1 MTNSDLYDV
10 AIVPG
15 DTATADAPAQRSFGP
30 TVLKLDGIVKT
41 FPGVRALTDVT
52 LDVLSG
58 EVHALVGEN
67 GAGKSTLM
75 AVASGALAPNDGT
88 VQIGGVPLTSASPD
102 EARELGLGIVRQDPA
117 LLPDLTVA
125 ENMAVG
131 VGYKRVGGLGRAV
144 KWSQRQLDGWEM
156 GIDAK
161 TRVIDLSVEQRF
173 VVEIAKA
180 LALDPKVLILDEPTE
195 HLSLE
200 EVQKLF
206 RKVRELVAGGTAVV
220 YISHRIPEVKQIADR
235 ITVLRDGQVR
245 GTFDADEVDESQIV
259 ERVIGRKLE
268 TVFPEKGSVTGS
280 VGTDDRLTVADLHSD
295 EFHDISFAVKAGEI
309 VGLAGVQGNGQTQLI
324 RALAGLEPTTGTIA
338 VGGTPISNGS
348 NAAASAAGVVYVPA
362 DRHGEGVFLPLSVGD
377 NISAKTL
384 PRVSRGGMVS
394 ERRVFQTAVE
404 QIKRLAIKT
413 PSPRTPIA
421 SLSGGN
427 QQKVVLARTLLAKPT
442 VLLAEEPTQGVDA
455 GARVDI
461 YRILR
466 DAADSG
472 AAVVILSSDGVEL
485 EGLCDRVLI
494 MSRGAVVQ
502 ELVGEEVSEA
512 AIARAAL
519 TSTTVRE
526 RTDADKSARGVKLRR
541 WMRGDQSPAAV
552 LGAIF
557 LLLGVLVAA
566 TNPAY
571 LGAFNINNLLFMA
584 APLLFVGAAQQV
596 VVLGSGFDLS
606 VGPLMGFLVVLASYW
621 IVDGGNLYVGIA
633 LMVAGAIATGVI
645 NGFLVTRFTI
655 NPVVVTLATY
665 MALQGIYLALRSTPG
680 GIIFGPIADQIQA
693 RIGIVPV
700 VTIVAVVVL
709 LLLEFALRRTRW
721 GVELR
726 GVGSRIDAA
735 GRLGIKVK
743 RTQFFSYVLCSF
755 LVLPAA
761 VIMMAQIGIGD
772 GRPSLSYTL
781 SSVTVVVL
789 AGASIFGGRGSFIGI
804 LAAAFLVQ
812 QVLNVSPFLGL
823 SQAWS
828 YWLPG
833 LITLAAAVLYAQLR
847 RTRRRKRAIAGIP
860 REPRTPIA
868 SPISS
873 EGSAS

>member
-1 MTNSDLYDV
+1 MTVYDL
-10 AIVPG
+10 A
-15 DTATADAPAQRSFGP
+15 AAPAPVSSGAGAAGAP
-30 TVLKLDGIVKT
+30 GAPVLQLDAIVKT

-52 LDVLSG
+52 LEVLAG

-75 AVASGALAPNDGT
+75 AVASGALAPDSGT
-88 VQIGGVPLTSASPD
+88 VAIAGTQLATASP
-102 EARELGLGIVRQDPA
+102 EAARELGLGIVRQDPA

-131 VGYKRVGGLGRAV
+131 VGYRRVGGLRRAV
-144 KWSQRQLDGWEM
+144 AWSQKQLDPWGM

-161 TRVIDLSVEQRF
+161 TRVADLSVEQRF
-173 VVEIAKA
+173 IVEIAKA
-180 LALDPKVLILDEPTE
+180 LALDPRVLILDEPTE
-195 HLSLE
+195 HLSLD

-206 RKVRELVAGGTAVV
+206 AKVRELAANGTAVV
-220 YISHRIPEVKQIADR
+220 YISHRIPEVKQISDR

-245 GTFDADEVDESQIV
+245 GTFEAAEVDEQQIV

-268 TVFPEKGSVTGS
+268 TVFPEKTAPDALSGQHAQLSVSGLR
-280 VGTDDRLTVADLHSD
+280 GDD
-295 EFHDISFAVKAGEI
+295 FHDVSFEVKPGEI
-309 VGLAGVQGNGQTQLI
+309 IGLAGVQGNGQAALI
-324 RALAGLEPTTGTIA
+324 RALAGLEPTTGTVEVA
-338 VGGTPISNGS
+338 GRPVSNGS
-348 NAAASAAGVVYVPA
+348 NAAAASAGVVYVPA

-384 PRVSRGGMVS
+384 SQVSTAGMVS
-394 ERRVFQTAVE
+394 ERKVFAVATE
-404 QIKRLAIKT
+404 QIRRLAIKT
-413 PSPRTPIA
+413 PSARTPIQ

-427 QQKVVLARTLLAKPT
+427 QQKAVLARTLLAKPS

-466 DAADSG
+466 DAADAG

-494 MSRGAVVQ
+494 MSRGQVVQ

-526 RTDADKSARGVKLRR
+526 RTDSDKAARGVKLRR
-541 WMRGDQSPAAV
+541 FLRGDQSPAAV

-557 LLLGVLVAA
+557 LVLGVVVAA

-606 VGPLMGFLVVLASYW
+606 VGPLMGLLVVLASYW
-621 IVDGGNLYVGIA
+621 IVDGGNLYVGVG
-633 LMVAGAIATGVI
+633 LMIVGAIGTGVV
-645 NGFLVTRFTI
+645 NGFLVTRFSI
-655 NPVVVTLATY
+655 NPVVVTLAMY
-665 MALQGIYLALRSTPG
+665 MALQGIYLTLRSTPG
-680 GIIFGPIADQIQA
+680 GIIFGPVADQIQG

-700 VTIVAVVVL
+700 VTIVAVAVL

-726 GVGSRIDAA
+726 GVGSRADAA
-735 GRLGIKVK
+735 ARLGIRVK

-847 RTRRRKRAIAGIP
+847 RSRRRRRGAA
-860 REPRTPIA
+860 PIA
-868 SPISS
+868 SAP
-873 EGSAS
+873 SASGSTSGALS

>member
-1 MTNSDLYDV
+1 MTMSIHDVYDR
-10 AIVPG
+10 ASSSG
-15 DTATADAPAQRSFGP
+15 SAAPAPQRFGP
-30 TVLKLDGIVKT
+30 TVLKLDGIMKS

-52 LDVLSG
+52 LDVHAG

-75 AVASGALAPNDGT
+75 AVASGAMAPDGGRIE
-88 VQIGGVPLTSASPD
+88 IGGAELTDTSPD
-102 EARELGLGIVRQDPA
+102 QARELGLGIVRQDPA

-131 VGYKRVGGLGRAV
+131 VGYRRVGGLRRAV
-144 KWSQRQLDGWEM
+144 AWSQTQLDAWEM

-161 TRVIDLSVEQRF
+161 TRVADLSVEQRF
-173 VVEIAKA
+173 IVEIAKA
-180 LALDPKVLILDEPTE
+180 LALNPKVLILDEPTE

-206 RKVRELVAGGTAVV
+206 RKVRELVAAGTAVV

-245 GTFDADEVDESQIV
+245 GTFEAMDVDEHQII

-268 TVFPEKGSVTGS
+268 TVFPEKGNVAGS
-280 VGTDDRLTVADLHSD
+280 VQAEDQLTVAALTGDG
-295 EFHDISFAVKAGEI
+295 FHNISLTVKAGEV
-309 VGLAGVQGNGQTQLI
+309 VGLAGVQGNGQTQLV
-324 RALAGLEPTTGTIA
+324 RALAGLEPTSGTIQVA
-338 VGGTPISNGS
+338 GMPVANGS
-348 NAAASAAGVVYVPA
+348 NAAAARAGVVYVPA
-362 DRHGEGVFLPLSVGD
+362 DRHGEGVFLPLSVAD

-384 PRVSRGGMVS
+384 PQRSRAGVVS
-394 ERRVFQTAVE
+394 ERRVHDVASE
-404 QIKRLAIKT
+404 QIRRLAIKT
-413 PSPRTPIA
+413 PSPLTTIS

-427 QQKVVLARTLLAKPT
+427 QQKVVLARTLLAKPR
-442 VLLAEEPTQGVDA
+442 VLIAEEPTQGVDA

-466 DAADSG
+466 DAAADG

-494 MSRGAVVQ
+494 MSRGSVVA
-502 ELVGEEVSEA
+502 ELVGDQISEA

-526 RTDADKSARGVKLRR
+526 RTDTDKAAKGVKLRR
-541 WMRGDQSPAAV
+541 WMRGDQSPAVV
-552 LGAIF
+552 LAAMF
-557 LLLGVLVAA
+557 LLLGVVVAA
-566 TNPAY
+566 SNPSY
-571 LGAFNINNLLFMA
+571 LGAFNLNNLLFMV

-621 IVDGGNLYVGIA
+621 IVDGGNLYVGIV
-633 LMVAGAIATGVI
+633 LMIAGAIGTGVV
-645 NGFLVTRFTI
+645 NGFLVTRFNI
-655 NPVVVTLATY
+655 NPVVVTLAVY
-665 MALQGIYLALRSTPG
+665 MALQGTYLALRSTPG
-680 GIIFGPIADQIQA
+680 GIIFGGVAEQIQA
-693 RIGIVPV
+693 RVGIVPI
-700 VTIVAVVVL
+700 VTILGVAVL

-735 GRLGIKVK
+735 GRLGINVK
-743 RTQFFSYVLCSF
+743 RTQFLSYVLCSF

-781 SSVTVVVL
+781 ASVTVVVL
-789 AGASIFGGRGSFIGI
+789 AGASVFGGRGSFIGV

-847 RTRRRKRAIAGIP
+847 RTSRRTRSRK
-860 REPRTPIA
+860 A
-868 SPISS
+868 S
-873 EGSAS
+873 